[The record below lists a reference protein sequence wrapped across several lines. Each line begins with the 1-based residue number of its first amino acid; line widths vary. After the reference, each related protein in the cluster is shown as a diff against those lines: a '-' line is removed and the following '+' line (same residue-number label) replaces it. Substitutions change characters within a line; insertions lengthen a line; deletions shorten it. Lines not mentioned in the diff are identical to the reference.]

1 MASYDRRFLVPYLQD
16 VCSAEMLCSRLE
28 KEIAQCNN
36 NVQWYAN
43 AANQRIVDPP
53 YPSFSNYT
61 DKDSSGSGGIIIG
74 SVIAVIGLLALMIG
88 WVIIGIGVM
97 IYGGIGILVGLSEV
111 SDENERRN
119 KKYNEALEIYNKR
132 IEQNKQLRAQ
142 IPQYQESLR
151 AWGQHLDGL
160 KSGLSKAQALR
171 NSVYSV
177 NIIPS
182 KYRNVHVAYY
192 LFDYFST
199 CRENDLDKIIQ
210 TLLLDQIVQKL
221 DRIIDQN
228 DEIILNQRY
237 QIALEEQQNRMIA
250 ENHRRELKKIAQLES
265 NQQLQLDYQNMIAR
279 NQEVTNF
286 FLADEYIQKLKDQ
299 N

>member
-28 KEIAQCNN
+28 KEIVQCNN

-53 YPSFSNYT
+53 CPSYSNYCT
-61 DKDSSGSGGIIIG
+61 DASNATGGVITF
-74 SVIAVIGLLALMIG
+74 SVIAAIGLLALIIG
-88 WVIIGIGVM
+88 WVIIGIGAM

-111 SDENERRN
+111 SAEKERS
-119 KKYNEALEIYNKR
+119 KKRYNEALGIYNAK
-132 IEQNKQLRAQ
+132 IEDNKKIRAH

-151 AWGQHLDGL
+151 DWEQHLDDL
-160 KSGLSKAQALR
+160 KSRLCKAKALR
-171 NSVYSV
+171 NNVYSV

-192 LFDYFST
+192 LFDYFNT
-199 CRENDLDKIIQ
+199 CRESDLDKIIQ

-221 DRIIDQN
+221 DKIIDQN

-250 ENHRRELKKIAQLES
+250 ENHRRELKQIAQLES

-286 FLADEYIQKLKDQ
+286 FLAADYIQKLRDK

>member
-1 MASYDRRFLVPYLQD
+1 
-16 VCSAEMLCSRLE
+16 MLCSRLE

-43 AANQRIVDPP
+43 AANQKVYDPR
-53 YPSFSNYT
+53 YPSYSDYSNGS
-61 DKDSSGSGGIIIG
+61 SSGSGGVIVF
-74 SVIAVIGLLALMIG
+74 SVIAGIGLLALMIG
-88 WVIIGIGVM
+88 WVFIGIAVM
-97 IYGGIGILVGLSEV
+97 IYGGIGILAGIIAD
-111 SDENERRN
+111 SDEKKRIE
-119 KKYNEALEIYNKR
+119 KKYNEALEIYNKK
-132 IEQNKQLRAQ
+132 IEQNKQLRAR

-151 AWGQHLDGL
+151 AWEQHLDGL
-160 KSGLSKAQALR
+160 RNGLSKAQALR

>member
-43 AANQRIVDPP
+43 AVNQRITDPP
-53 YPSFSNYT
+53 YPSYSNYS
-61 DKDSSGSGGIIIG
+61 DRDSSGGIIIF
-74 SVIAVIGLLALMIG
+74 SVIIAIGLLALMIG

-97 IYGGIGILVGLSEV
+97 IYGGIGILAGFIEDSE
-111 SDENERRN
+111 ENERRN

-151 AWGQHLDGL
+151 AWEQHLDGL
-160 KSGLSKAQALR
+160 RNGLSKAQALR

-237 QIALEEQQNRMIA
+237 QIALEEQQNRMIS
-250 ENHRRELKKIAQLES
+250 ENHRRELNKIAQLES

-286 FLADEYIQKLKDQ
+286 FLAAEYIQKLKDQ